1 MDTQMVTVTQI
12 QRNFKHILDNLVP
25 NSPTLI
31 IRDSIPEAVI
41 LSFEEYKRFINLDK
55 EILKKEM
62 FAIMADVHEKNKHF
76 TDEEIDRDIKY
87 AKKHAP
93 RSN

>member
-1 MDTQMVTVTQI
+1 MVTVTDI

-25 NSPTLI
+25 KNPTVVL
-31 IRDSIPEAVI
+31 RDSVAEAVI
-41 LSFEEYKRFINLDK
+41 ISFSEYKRLANLEK
-55 EILKKEM
+55 ELLKNDMLSMMDE
-62 FAIMADVHEKNKHF
+62 IHNKNKHF
-76 TDEEIDRDIKY
+76 TDEEIDRDIEY